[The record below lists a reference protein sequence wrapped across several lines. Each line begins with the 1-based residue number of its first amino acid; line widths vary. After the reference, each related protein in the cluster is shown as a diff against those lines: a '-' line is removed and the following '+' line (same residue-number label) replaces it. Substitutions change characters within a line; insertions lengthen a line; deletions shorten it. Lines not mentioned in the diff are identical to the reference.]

1 MTLNEFLELTESP
14 AEVKKLKSLSKHN
27 SSIETYNTLIDMLS
41 VKPYNKSVDLIND
54 VVKDKKLKFI
64 LGLGFGGKLAN
75 VKLNLEKRNIPVKRL
90 IPTQKEIG
98 FEETLKYIKDGKNIE
113 KAFADIALI
122 KHPIVTFQGNFI
134 IDGHHRWSE
143 IYVTNRN
150 AIIEC
155 VNIEGDLSPVEMLK
169 AVQATIGSNIGSLNF
184 KKCNGLNLLKCSKKQ
199 IQDYLKDISE
209 NALTKLKKFT
219 GIKTDFEVIDYL
231 VNNAIS
237 LKLNN
242 SPILNAPK
250 RELMPQTSKDSKLFK
265 DLNTGVTKI

>member
-1 MTLNEFLELTESP
+1 
-14 AEVKKLKSLSKHN
+14 
-27 SSIETYNTLIDMLS
+27 
-41 VKPYNKSVDLIND
+41 
-54 VVKDKKLKFI
+54 
-64 LGLGFGGKLAN
+64 
-75 VKLNLEKRNIPVKRL
+75 
-90 IPTQKEIG
+90 
-98 FEETLKYIKDGKNIE
+98 
-113 KAFADIALI
+113 
-122 KHPIVTFQGNFI
+122 
-134 IDGHHRWSE
+134 
-143 IYVTNRN
+143 
-150 AIIEC
+150 
-155 VNIEGDLSPVEMLK
+155 MLK

-265 DLNTGVTKI
+265 DLSIGVTKI